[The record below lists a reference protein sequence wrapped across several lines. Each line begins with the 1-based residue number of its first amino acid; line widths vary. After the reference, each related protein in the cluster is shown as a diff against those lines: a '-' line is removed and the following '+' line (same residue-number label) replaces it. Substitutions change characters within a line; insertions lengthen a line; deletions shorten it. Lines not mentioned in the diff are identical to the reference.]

1 MIVKTGYICPVF
13 FNTAYMKIRNIYLK
27 LFSAGLLI
35 LLSSCSTDF
44 QNDVQTQDP
53 LPSWNDGKTKT
64 AILNFVQTVTEEQNP
79 DFIPIPDRIAVFDN
93 DGNLWSEKPLYF
105 QLFFALDRVKDLA
118 PQHPEWREKQPFK
131 AVLENDMDEL
141 MKLGVPGLLEI
152 VMTTHAGITTEKFEE
167 IVKDWLSKARHP
179 GFNRPYTELVYQ
191 PMLELISFLQDNEFK
206 TFIVSGGGLE
216 FMRPWV
222 EQAYNIPRDQVVG
235 SSVKT
240 EFIFE
245 DGKPVI
251 KRLPE
256 IDFIDD
262 KEDKPLGINKFI
274 GRKPVFCSGNSDG
287 DLAMMQW
294 TASGQGKRFMLYLH
308 HTDSVREWAYDRDS
322 PVGRLDKGLD
332 EAQARGWTIID
343 MKEDW
348 KVIYPFDLE

>member
-1 MIVKTGYICPVF
+1 
-13 FNTAYMKIRNIYLK
+13 MKIRNTYLK
-27 LFSAGLLI
+27 LLSASLLI
-35 LLSSCSTDF
+35 LLSSCSTGIQSDLS
-44 QNDVQTQDP
+44 TQDP

-64 AILNFVQTVTEEQNP
+64 AILNFVQTVTDEQNP

-93 DGNLWSEKPLYF
+93 DGNLWSEKPMYF
-105 QLFFALDRVKDLA
+105 QLIFAMDRVKELE
-118 PQHPEWREKQPFK
+118 PQHPEWNNEQPFK
-131 AVLENDMDEL
+131 AVLEDNTGEL
-141 MKLGVPGLLEI
+141 MKQGVQGLLHI
-152 VMTTHAGITTEKFEE
+152 TMVTHGGNTTDEFEK

-179 GFNRPYTELVYQ
+179 RFNRPYTDLVYQ
-191 PMLELISFLQDNEFK
+191 PMLELITYLQNNEFK

-222 EQAYNIPRDQVVG
+222 EEVYNIPRDQVVG

-240 EFIFE
+240 EFLIE

-262 KEDKPLGINKFI
+262 KEGKPIGINKFI
-274 GRKPVFCSGNSDG
+274 GRRPVFCSGNSDG

-294 TASGQGKRFMLYLH
+294 TASGEGKRFMLYLH

-322 PVGRLDKGLD
+322 PVGHLDKGLD
-332 EAQARGWTIID
+332 EAQARNWNITD
-343 MKEDW
+343 MQKDW
-348 KVIYPFDLE
+348 KVIYPFELDAP